1 MAVCKTFRYLLEKE
15 FGYSF
20 VKFLSAANKAKDIAS
35 SAQLH
40 HETQVS
46 VCLERVV

>member
-1 MAVCKTFRYLLEKE
+1 MAVCETFRNLLEKE
-15 FGYSF
+15 FGNSF
-20 VKFLSAANKAKDIAS
+20 VKLFAAADKAEDIAT

-46 VCLERVV
+46 VCLE

>member
-1 MAVCKTFRYLLEKE
+1 MAVRETLCNLLEKE
-15 FGYSF
+15 FGYSLI
-20 VKFLSAANKAKDIAS
+20 KLLAAANEAEDIAS

-46 VCLERVV
+46 VCLE

>member
-1 MAVCKTFRYLLEKE
+1 MAVCETFRNLLEKE

-20 VKFLSAANKAKDIAS
+20 VKLLATADEAEDIAS

-46 VCLERVV
+46 VCLE